1 MIVIPMMGKSSRFFS
16 TGYDVPKYMLPLGR
30 GTVFTHALSSFR
42 NYFNNTPFLFLVRP
56 DFNTE
61 KFVRSQVES
70 LGILNYKIIV
80 LLNETSGQAD
90 TVIQGVRHYT
100 DDTPLIIFNIDS
112 IRHDF
117 IVPDIND
124 FGDCFLEVFKGH
136 GDSWSFVKL
145 NKDGNV
151 IKTTEKIRISNLCSN
166 GLYGFAKL
174 GDFRTAFKAGG
185 QQCLAEYGEIYIAPL
200 YNVLVNMGLDVR
212 CIEIPITHMEFCGT
226 PDEYET
232 LAKKLSVSE

>member
-16 TGYDVPKYMLPLGR
+16 AGYNVPKYMLPIGR
-30 GTVFTHALSSFR
+30 GTVFTYALSSFR
-42 NYFNNTPFLFLVRP
+42 DYFYNTSFLFLVRP
-56 DFNTE
+56 DFNTKE
-61 KFVRSQVES
+61 FVEAQVEG
-70 LGILNYKIIV
+70 LGILDYKIIV

-90 TVIQGVRHYT
+90 TVMQGVKDYT

-117 IVPDIND
+117 VVPEKND

-145 NKDGNV
+145 NEHGNV
-151 IKTTEKIRISNLCSN
+151 IKTTEKIRISSLCSN

-174 GDFRTAFKAGG
+174 GDFRSAYNLGG
-185 QQCLAEYGEIYIAPL
+185 QQCLLEYGEIYIAPL
-200 YNVLVNMGLDVR
+200 YNVLIGMGLDIR
-212 CIEIPITHMEFCGT
+212 CIEIPMTQMEFCGT
-226 PDEYET
+226 PIEYES
-232 LAKKLSVSE
+232 LAESLSINE